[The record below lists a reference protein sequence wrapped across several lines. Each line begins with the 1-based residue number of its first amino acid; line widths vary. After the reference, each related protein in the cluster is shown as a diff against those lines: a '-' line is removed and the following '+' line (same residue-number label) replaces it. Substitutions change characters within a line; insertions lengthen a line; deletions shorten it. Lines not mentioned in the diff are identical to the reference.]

1 MRRAILAPVFA
12 SGLASVLTLGACEP
26 TPPRAPRP
34 PNVLLVTIDTLR
46 ADHLSC
52 YGYPRATSPN
62 LGRLAAEGWR
72 FTHAQ
77 SPRAKTTPAIAT
89 LLSGLY
95 PHEHGVR
102 DLSGPLTR
110 PVPLLQE
117 SLARAGYRTAGLVGN
132 FVLTRARAGLDRGFE
147 HWEEAL
153 PDVRGV
159 PPHAAPQRVAASV
172 TDGALELLATDD
184 ERPWFL
190 WLHYMD
196 PHGAYAAPT
205 EHRIFE
211 RVTPDLVPRETELPR
226 SALHRYRLTDY
237 NVPASARVPGTGAE
251 PEPRVDGA
259 AVIDEYDAEIHYVD
273 AELGRLLEHLRRTA
287 QLERTWVIV
296 TSDHGESLGEHRY
309 WFEHGAYAYEA
320 TCRVPLLVRP
330 PAAENARP
338 AVRTGDVSLA
348 DLAPTLLDLL
358 GLAPLAGAGTAG
370 SEHRG
375 RSRSGLFRGAAG
387 SGVPVFSE
395 KVERAELD
403 GAVQAK
409 AVRSGDWKLIR
420 RYAHRGS
427 ESGTRELVAL
437 SDELFDLRVD
447 PREEHNLAEAPPEG
461 APVEE
466 LRAALLAFAAA
477 DVEFGELGEILQR
490 RREALQRDD
499 AEALEVLRALGY

>member
-1 MRRAILAPVFA
+1 MRRSHLVLLLAA
-12 SGLASVLTLGACEP
+12 LLALGACEQS
-26 TPPRAPRP
+26 PPAAQRL

-52 YGYPRATSPN
+52 YGYSRATSPN
-62 LGRLAAEGWR
+62 LDRVAAEGWR

-102 DLSGPLTR
+102 DLSGPLAR

-117 SLARAGYRTAGLVGN
+117 ALTEAGYRTAGVVGN
-132 FVLTRARAGLDRGFE
+132 FVLTSARAGLDRGFE
-147 HWEEAL
+147 HWEETL

-172 TDGALELLATDD
+172 TDGALELLAADD
-184 ERPWFL
+184 GRPWFL

-196 PHGAYAAPT
+196 PHGAYAAPL

-211 RVTPDLVPRETELPR
+211 RTERDLIPREAALPH
-226 SALHRYRLTDY
+226 SALHRYRLADY
-237 NVPASARVPGTGAE
+237 NVPPSAYLLAAGGA
-251 PEPRVDGA
+251 PATRVDAA

-273 AELGRLLEHLRRTA
+273 AEIGRLLEQLRGEGV
-287 QLERTWVIV
+287 LERTWVIV

-330 PAAENARP
+330 PAAEEAQP

-358 GLAPLAGAGTAG
+358 GLAPLEGAGTDDSAY
-370 SEHRG
+370 RG
-375 RSRSGLFRGAAG
+375 RSRSGLFRGVAQ

-403 GAVQAK
+403 GAIQTK
-409 AVRSGDWKLIR
+409 AVRMGDWKLIR
-420 RYAHRGS
+420 RYAHRASKS
-427 ESGTRELVAL
+427 EPGTRELVAL
-437 SDELFDLRVD
+437 SDELYDLGED
-447 PREEHNLAEAPPEG
+447 PREERNLAEVPPKG
-461 APVEE
+461 APVEQ
-466 LRAALLAFAAA
+466 LRAALLGFAAA
-477 DVEFGELGEILQR
+477 DVEFAELGEILQR
-490 RREALQRDD
+490 RREALERED